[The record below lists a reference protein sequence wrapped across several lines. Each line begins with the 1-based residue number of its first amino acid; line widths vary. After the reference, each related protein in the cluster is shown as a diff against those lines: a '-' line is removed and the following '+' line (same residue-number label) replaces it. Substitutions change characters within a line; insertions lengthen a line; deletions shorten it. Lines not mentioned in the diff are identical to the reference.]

1 MVLLVSITAPP
12 GTSIPGFELARPV
25 LGVSLVVCRLGI
37 STRVRTSFRSRRR
50 YRRYRRYRRGRRGI
64 GLTEGSQI
72 WCVRACEGRVRGH
85 VDRN

>member
-12 GTSIPGFELARPV
+12 GTSIPGFELARPL

-37 STRVRTSFRSRRR
+37 SARVRTSFRSRRR
-50 YRRYRRYRRGRRGI
+50 YRRYRRGI

-85 VDRN
+85 VDRNCK